1 MISVADASARILE
14 RIERLPP
21 ESVALF
27 DAVNRVLAVR
37 VVAPVTSPPWDN
49 ASMDGYSARSADL
62 TSAAG
67 VTPVVLRVVANIAA
81 GQFAPRALDTG
92 EAMRIMTGAPVP
104 ENADSVI
111 RHEDTDNGTD
121 TVAINQL
128 RDAGRNVRKAGEDF
142 RAGDVLYSAGEQIGI
157 AHLGVLASAGVQTVD
172 VYRRP
177 RVAIISSGDELVELA
192 DFDPVIAGE
201 RIVSSNS
208 VTLAA
213 MVRDAGGEPVDLGI
227 ASDSLASVRAKLD
240 QAGGCDLILT
250 SAGLSVGDH
259 DYVRSAFDDLGGELV
274 FWKVKM
280 RPGAPLAFGMLG
292 AVPWIGVSGNPVS
305 AMVSFEVFV
314 RPVLR
319 RMLGLAGVFRRTVP
333 VVVAEPIA
341 LGAPLMH
348 FLRVVV
354 ERSADGSFVA
364 RSAGSQSSAVVTAM
378 ARANALLILPGDVR
392 EIQAGEVH
400 RALPLG
406 DTLEMTSQLS
416 LR

>member
-14 RIERLPP
+14 RIERLPS
-21 ESVALF
+21 ETVALS
-27 DAVNRVLAVR
+27 DAVNRVLAAR
-37 VVAPVTSPPWDN
+37 VVAAVTSPPWDN
-49 ASMDGYSARSADL
+49 ASMDGYAARSGDL

-67 VTPVVLRVVANIAA
+67 ATPVRLKVVGSIAA
-81 GQFAPRALDTG
+81 GQFAPRALDAG

-121 TVAINQL
+121 TVAISEL
-128 RDAGRNVRKAGEDF
+128 RDAGKNVRKAGEDF
-142 RAGDVLYSAGEQIGI
+142 RAGDELFEAGEQIEA
-157 AHLGVLASAGVQTVD
+157 AHLGVLASAGIKIVD
-172 VYRRP
+172 IYRRP

-192 DFDPVIAGE
+192 DFTPAIAGE

-208 VTLAA
+208 VTLSA
-213 MVRDAGGEPVDLGI
+213 MVRDAGGDPIDLGI
-227 ASDSLASVRAKLD
+227 ASDSVASVRAKLE
-240 QAGGCDLILT
+240 QAQDCDLIIT

-259 DYVRSAFDDLGGELV
+259 DHVRSAFDELGGELV

-292 AVPWIGVSGNPVS
+292 TSPWVGVSGNPVS

-319 RMLGLAGVFRRTVP
+319 KMQGRRRIFRRTIP
-333 VVVAEPIA
+333 VAVAEA
-341 LGAPLMH
+341 VTVGAPLMH

-354 ERSADGSFVA
+354 ERSTDGGFVA

-392 EIQAGEVH
+392 EVRAGEIH

-406 DTLEMTSQLS
+406 ETLEMTSKLS
-416 LR
+416 LQ

>member
-14 RIERLPP
+14 RIERLPS
-21 ESVALF
+21 EGVALSG
-27 DAVNRVLAVR
+27 AVDRVLAAR
-37 VVAPVTSPPWDN
+37 VVAPITSPPWDN
-49 ASMDGYSARSADL
+49 ASMDGYAARSADL
-62 TSAAG
+62 GSSADAM
-67 VTPVVLRVVANIAA
+67 PVLLKVVANIAA
-81 GQFAPRALDTG
+81 GQFAPRALETG

-104 ENADSVI
+104 KNADSVI

-121 TVAINQL
+121 TVAITQL
-128 RDAGRNVRKAGEDF
+128 RDAGRNVRMAGEDF
-142 RAGDVLYSAGEQIGI
+142 RSGDVLFEAGEQIGV
-157 AHLGVLASAGVQTVD
+157 AHLGVLASAGVQAVD

-192 DFDPVIAGE
+192 DFTTVNAGE

-227 ASDSLASVRAKLD
+227 ASDSAASVRAKLEQVRD
-240 QAGGCDLILT
+240 CDLILT

-259 DYVRSAFDDLGGELV
+259 DYMRSAFDDLRGELV

-280 RPGAPLAFGMLG
+280 RPGAPLAFGML
-292 AVPWIGVSGNPVS
+292 AAIPWVGVSGNPVS

-319 RMLGLAGVFRRTVP
+319 KMLGLNRIFRRTIP
-333 VVVAEPIA
+333 VAVADPITLA
-341 LGAPLMH
+341 APLMH

-354 ERSADGSFVA
+354 DRSADGGFVC
-364 RSAGSQSSAVVTAM
+364 
-378 ARANALLILPGDVR
+378 LLY
-392 EIQAGEVH
+392 
-400 RALPLG
+400 
-406 DTLEMTSQLS
+406 TSDAADE
-416 LR
+416 

>member
-14 RIERLPP
+14 RIERLPS
-21 ESVALF
+21 EGVALCG
-27 DAVNRVLAVR
+27 AAGRVLAAR
-37 VVAPVTSPPWDN
+37 VVAPITSPPWDN
-49 ASMDGYSARSADL
+49 ASMDGYAARSADL
-62 TSAAG
+62 GSSADAM
-67 VTPVVLRVVANIAA
+67 PVLLKVVANIAA
-81 GQFAPRALDTG
+81 GQFAPRALETG

-121 TVAINQL
+121 TVAITQL
-128 RDAGRNVRKAGEDF
+128 RDAGRNIRMAGEDF
-142 RAGDVLYSAGEQIGI
+142 RSGDVLFEAGEQIGV
-157 AHLGVLASAGVQTVD
+157 AHLGVLASAGVQAVD

-192 DFDPVIAGE
+192 DFTTVNAGE

-227 ASDSLASVRAKLD
+227 ASDSAASVRAKLEQVRD
-240 QAGGCDLILT
+240 CDLILT

-259 DYVRSAFDDLGGELV
+259 DYMRSAFDDLRGELV

-280 RPGAPLAFGMLG
+280 RPGAPLAFGMLAG
-292 AVPWIGVSGNPVS
+292 IPWVGVSGNPVS

-314 RPVLR
+314 RPALR
-319 RMLGLAGVFRRTVP
+319 KMLGLNRIFRRTIP
-333 VVVAEPIA
+333 VAVADPIT

-354 ERSADGSFVA
+354 DRSADGGFVA

-378 ARANALLILPGDVR
+378 ARANALLILPGEVR
-392 EIQAGEVH
+392 EVRAGEIH

-406 DTLEMTSQLS
+406 DALEMTSQLS
-416 LR
+416 LQ

>member
-1 MISVADASARILE
+1 VISVADASARILE
-14 RIERLPP
+14 RIERLPS
-21 ESVALF
+21 EGVALSG
-27 DAVNRVLAVR
+27 AVDRVLAAR
-37 VVAPVTSPPWDN
+37 VVAPITSPPWDN
-49 ASMDGYSARSADL
+49 ASMDGYAARSADL
-62 TSAAG
+62 GSSADAM
-67 VTPVVLRVVANIAA
+67 PVLLKVVANIAA
-81 GQFAPRALDTG
+81 GQFAPRALETG

-104 ENADSVI
+104 KNADSVI

-121 TVAINQL
+121 TVAITQL
-128 RDAGRNVRKAGEDF
+128 RDAGRNVRMAGEDF
-142 RAGDVLYSAGEQIGI
+142 RSGDVLFEAGEQIGV
-157 AHLGVLASAGVQTVD
+157 AHLGVLASAGVQAVD

-192 DFDPVIAGE
+192 DFTTVNAGE

-227 ASDSLASVRAKLD
+227 ASDSAASVRAKLE
-240 QAGGCDLILT
+240 QARDCDLILT

-259 DYVRSAFDDLGGELV
+259 DYMRSAFDDLRGELV

-280 RPGAPLAFGMLG
+280 RPGAPLAFGML
-292 AVPWIGVSGNPVS
+292 AAIPWVGVSGNPVS

-319 RMLGLAGVFRRTVP
+319 KMLGLNRIFRRTIP
-333 VVVAEPIA
+333 VAVADPITLA
-341 LGAPLMH
+341 APLMH

-354 ERSADGSFVA
+354 DRSADGGFVA

-392 EIQAGEVH
+392 EVRAGEIH

-406 DTLEMTSQLS
+406 DDLEMTSQLT
-416 LR
+416 LQ